1 MCWFHGSLVV
11 FHDSSTDQV
20 TCRAY
25 ESPQVAGFLP
35 AMADTLRKDIDSM
48 HTFLRSQMAVLDEA
62 LMKNVQSAQFSGL
75 KTRIEAL
82 ATLETDEATALTDAI
97 KHGPWT
103 ADEAKGAAHLRI
115 THI

>member
-1 MCWFHGSLVV
+1 
-11 FHDSSTDQV
+11 
-20 TCRAY
+20 
-25 ESPQVAGFLP
+25 
-35 AMADTLRKDIDSM
+35 M

-62 LMKNVQSAQFSGL
+62 LVKNVQSAQFSGL

-103 ADEAKGAAHLRI
+103 ADEAKGAAHLHI
-115 THI
+115 THIQIQKEPINLSCTHATFI